1 MQNIYLTLMHYHV
14 WNISTNKLTS
24 WRFDDCMTMDWHLSL
39 FNRKDRNKLE
49 FKYLSEYWNIL
60 LWNCFLQFR
69 GIRKKHSSLFEH
81 DPSSNQVFSIEIL
94 FMHLIILW
102 YFNYHFS
109 LHTKRVHLLC
119 PYLTNV
125 WFLLQQ
131 WKRRL
136 HIHTLSLT

>member
-1 MQNIYLTLMHYHV
+1 MFETYQQTNLLLDDLTTAWQWIDIYLCSTVKIEINWNSNIYL
-14 WNISTNKLTS
+14 
-24 WRFDDCMTMDWHLSL
+24 
-39 FNRKDRNKLE
+39 
-49 FKYLSEYWNIL
+49 EYWNIL